1 MELLLIR
8 HAQPLRIDDPGDRPA
23 DPELTD
29 RGRDQAARLGRW
41 LAPERIDAVW
51 SSTQRRALETA
62 APIAAGRGLTVVE
75 ERELCEYDRDTSTY
89 VPLEELKAERDPRWF
104 ALAEG
109 RWQEVFGTDP
119 ESFRARIVSAVE
131 AIVADNPGR
140 RVAVVC
146 HGGVINAYAG
156 HVLGIDRPLWFDPG
170 YASITRVFAQRDGV
184 RSVHTLNEHP
194 HLRDVPG

>member
-8 HAQPLRIDDPGDRPA
+8 HAQPVRIDVAGDGPA
-23 DPELTD
+23 DPELTE

-41 LAPERIDAVW
+41 LAPEAIDAVW

-62 APIAAGRGLTVVE
+62 EPIAAGRGLEVHQDH
-75 ERELCEYDRDTSTY
+75 ELCEYDRDTSTY

-119 ESFRARIVSAVE
+119 ESFRARIVVAIDQ
-131 AIVADNPGR
+131 IVATNP
-140 RVAVVC
+140 
-146 HGGVINAYAG
+146 
-156 HVLGIDRPLWFDPG
+156 
-170 YASITRVFAQRDGV
+170 
-184 RSVHTLNEHP
+184 
-194 HLRDVPG
+194 